1 MLVRDARA
9 VARRWVLE
17 EGRRT
22 PGFCGAY
29 VGGSANW
36 LPADAPIPP
45 TSDLDV
51 YLVLEG
57 AEGAEGAPKPG
68 KFLYHG
74 VLLEVSY
81 VPRDSLRSPEAVLS
95 HYHLAGGFRTP
106 SVILD
111 PTGALTALQE
121 AVGREFARRSW
132 VRRRCEHAAGVVREW
147 AGGLDETAPLHDQ
160 VTRTTF
166 AAGVTTHVL
175 LVAGLQNPTVRR
187 RYAASR
193 ELLLAYGRP
202 DVQEALLTLLGCAG
216 MSPQRVAQHLSA
228 TAAAFDA
235 AKTRIRTPYRFA
247 ADISDPARPVAIDG
261 SQGAD
266 RPGAAPRGGVLDR
279 GHLLPLPAHLRRRR
293 PGPPR
298 PHRRRLPCPPG
309 RPRPRLLRRPA
320 PARRSDPGLPP
331 DPQRGDRND
340 PHRQPRHPGRP
351 APASAAP
358 ARSKCV
364 AAGCPV
370 AGRHPAPPA
379 IC

>member
-22 PGFCGAY
+22 PGFVGAY
-29 VGGSANW
+29 VGGSASW
-36 LPADAPIPP
+36 LPADAPSPP

-51 YLVLEG
+51 YLVL
-57 AEGAEGAPKPG
+57 EGAEGAPKPG

-216 MSPQRVAQHLSA
+216 MSPQRVAHHLSA

-247 ADISDPARPVAIDG
+247 ADISDAARSVAIDG
-261 SQGAD
+261 SQE
-266 RPGAAPRGGVLDR
+266 LIDR
-279 GHLLPLPAHLRRRR
+279 GLHREAVFWIVATFSRCRHIFAADAPELLARTADGYHALLADLDLDSYPARRRR
-293 PGPPR
+293 GAAILAYLPTLDEVTETILAANPAIQDDPP
-298 PHRRRLPCPPG
+298 PV
-309 RPRPRLLRRPA
+309 
-320 PARRSDPGLPP
+320 
-331 DPQRGDRND
+331 
-340 PHRQPRHPGRP
+340 
-351 APASAAP
+351 SAAP
-358 ARSKCV
+358 ARSKCC
-364 AAGCPV
+364 AAGCAV
-370 AGRHPAPPA
+370 E
-379 IC
+379 

>member
-17 EGRRT
+17 VGRRT
-22 PGFCGAY
+22 PGFFGAY
-29 VGGSANW
+29 VGGSASW
-36 LPADAPIPP
+36 LPADAPLPP

-51 YLVLEG
+51 YLVLED
-57 AEGAEGAPKPG
+57 AQGAEGAPKPG

-106 SVILD
+106 GVLLD

-160 VTRTTF
+160 VTRTAF

-216 MSPQRVAQHLSA
+216 MSPPRVAHHLSA
-228 TAAAFDA
+228 AAAAFDA

-247 ADISDPARPVAIDG
+247 ADISDAARPVAIDG
-261 SQGAD
+261 SQE
-266 RPGAAPRGGVLDR
+266 LIDR
-279 GHLLPLPAHLRRRR
+279 GLHREAVFWIVATFSRCRHIFAADAPELLARTADAYHALLADLDLDSYPARRRR
-293 PGPPR
+293 GAAILAYLPTLDEVTETILAANSAIQDDPP
-298 PHRRRLPCPPG
+298 PSAPP
-309 RPRPRLLRRPA
+309 PPA
-320 PARRSDPGLPP
+320 
-331 DPQRGDRND
+331 
-340 PHRQPRHPGRP
+340 
-351 APASAAP
+351 ASAAP
-358 ARSKCV
+358 PDAR
-364 AAGCPV
+364 
-370 AGRHPAPPA
+370 
-379 IC
+379 

>member
-17 EGRRT
+17 EGHRT
-22 PGFCGAY
+22 PGFFGAY
-29 VGGSANW
+29 VGGSASW
-36 LPADAPIPP
+36 LPADAPFPP

-51 YLVLEG
+51 YLVL
-57 AEGAEGAPKPG
+57 EGAEGAPKPG

-81 VPRDSLRSPEAVLS
+81 VPRDALRSPEAVLS

-106 SVILD
+106 SVVLD

-121 AVGREFARRSW
+121 TVGREFARRSW
-132 VRRRCEHAAGVVREW
+132 VRRRCEHAVGVVREW

-175 LVAGLQNPTVRR
+175 LVAGLQTPPCAGATR
-187 RYAASR
+187 ASR

-216 MSPQRVAQHLSA
+216 MSPQRVSQHLSA

-235 AKTRIRTPYRFA
+235 AKTRINLLPLRGGHQRR
-247 ADISDPARPVAIDG
+247 RPPRRHRR
-261 SQGAD
+261 QPRAD
-266 RPGAAPRGGVLDR
+266 RPGPAPRGGVLDR
-279 GHLLPLPAHLRRRR
+279 GHLLPLPAHLRRET
-293 PGPPR
+293 PR
-298 PHRRRLPCPPG
+298 TSSPAPQTPTMPSWPTSTSTPTPPG
-309 RPRPRLLRRPA
+309 AGAAQRSWPTSRPSTR
-320 PARRSDPGLPP
+320 
-331 DPQRGDRND
+331 
-340 PHRQPRHPGRP
+340 
-351 APASAAP
+351 
-358 ARSKCV
+358 
-364 AAGCPV
+364 
-370 AGRHPAPPA
+370 
-379 IC
+379 

>member
-22 PGFCGAY
+22 PGFFGAY
-29 VGGSANW
+29 VGGSASW

-51 YLVLEG
+51 YLVL
-57 AEGAEGAPKPG
+57 EGAEGAPKPG

-111 PTGALTALQE
+111 PTGVLTALQE

-216 MSPQRVAQHLSA
+216 MSPQRVAHHLSA

-247 ADISDPARPVAIDG
+247 ADISDAARPVAIGG
-261 SQGAD
+261 SQE
-266 RPGAAPRGGVLDR
+266 LIDR
-279 GHLLPLPAHLRRRR
+279 GLHREAVFWIVATFSRCRHIFAADAPDLLARTADAYHALLADLDLDSYPARRRR
-293 PGPPR
+293 GEAILAYLPTLNEVTETILGANPAIQDDPP
-298 PHRRRLPCPPG
+298 PSAPP
-309 RPRPRLLRRPA
+309 PPA
-320 PARRSDPGLPP
+320 AIASPP
-331 DPQRGDRND
+331 DAQ
-340 PHRQPRHPGRP
+340 
-351 APASAAP
+351 
-358 ARSKCV
+358 
-364 AAGCPV
+364 
-370 AGRHPAPPA
+370 
-379 IC
+379 